1 MRMRSQRCS
10 VSEDPV
16 RALTIH
22 SRSMGLALREPCS
35 RLGTTFKLLQMMA
48 IGRLRL
54 SLSLQDGKPNLMLI
68 DLELGP
74 YPSQELSKRGSP
86 GTTINIRHLHDE
98 ISERIKNPSF
108 FDTLYKRIGQTYTL
122 FDRRFCKIRI
132 NGRLVQPVELHVGNA
147 RDAHPSTHRFEYKG
161 CQVSILA
168 GLAPR
173 DRWQTETAGWSIF
186 CNGRAV
192 LFADKTALTGWD
204 NGGPKFVSKF
214 RGFQGLV
221 FFFSKTPEQLTWTT
235 TKTDVNEEL
244 LVYQKALTAMLVQA
258 RPVLRFL
265 SSLYG
270 DDEVEAES
278 AKAAS
283 AKLESVSLRE
293 IQPLRARP
301 FKPPTGKALTTT
313 TVQFSAKTADVL
325 KIKKHVGEPTMS
337 NREIGELVFSYYLK
351 NEVGG

>member
-1 MRMRSQRCS
+1 M
-10 VSEDPV
+10 
-16 RALTIH
+16 
-22 SRSMGLALREPCS
+22 
-35 RLGTTFKLLQMMA
+35 
-48 IGRLRL
+48 
-54 SLSLQDGKPNLMLI
+54 
-68 DLELGP
+68 
-74 YPSQELSKRGSP
+74 
-86 GTTINIRHLHDE
+86 
-98 ISERIKNPSF
+98 
-108 FDTLYKRIGQTYTL
+108 
-122 FDRRFCKIRI
+122 
-132 NGRLVQPVELHVGNA
+132 QPVELHVGTA

-192 LFADKTALTGWD
+192 LFADKTTLTGWD
-204 NGGPKFVSKF
+204 NGGPKYVSKF

-221 FFFSKTPEQLTWTT
+221 FFFSKNPEQLPWTT
-235 TKTDVNEEL
+235 TKTDVNEES

-265 SSLYG
+265 NSLYG

-283 AKLESVSLRE
+283 AKLKSVSLRE
-293 IQPLRARP
+293 IQPLRIRQ
-301 FKPPTGKALTTT
+301 FKAPTVKALTTT
-313 TVQFSAKTADVL
+313 TVEFSAKSTDML
-325 KIKKHVGEPTMS
+325 RIKKHVGRPTMS